1 MVDVQSDSIEDL
13 SQSLAALTPAES
25 RKISLEDEAAQILPL
40 SRHGSE
46 SGDSF
51 VGFVVLLLSLALRTK
66 NVLLTIPNLFVGR

>member
-51 VGFVVLLLSLALRTK
+51 VGFVVLLLSLALCTK
-66 NVLLTIPNLFVGR
+66 TFC